1 MGRRRVLLTSCAI
14 VLLCL
19 TIVLGMTWALFTDD
33 AIIEHHLQAG
43 DLTVTLKRVQLDR
56 DALDEKGFLVNYD
69 TDKTVKDF
77 TNPTKEN
84 VFDIHESH
92 KIVPGCKYEAKMQ
105 IENLSDVAF
114 GYWVEIVCK
123 DTTYGEELAK
133 QLQVTV
139 DTTVDDDTDADHIA
153 RVGDGLV
160 VRGEDGGYLD
170 VLAIGEKEYFT
181 VCVEFLDSFKNEDF
195 LGGYYANDKA
205 QGQKLTFD
213 LVVHAVQVT
222 ENPNP

>member
-1 MGRRRVLLTSCAI
+1 MGRRRVLLTSCAV

-19 TIVLGMTWALFTDD
+19 TIILGMTWALFTDH
-33 AIIEHHLQAG
+33 AIIEHHLIAG
-43 DLTVTLKRVQLDR
+43 DLNVTLKRVQLDK
-56 DALDEKGFLVNYD
+56 DALDDKGFLVTYE

-77 TNPTKEN
+77 TNPTKDN
-84 VFDIHESH
+84 IFDLKDGD
-92 KIVPGCKYEAKMQ
+92 KIVPECKYVAKMQ

-114 GYWVEIVCK
+114 GYWIEIVCTDK
-123 DTTYGEELAK
+123 SKGEELAK
-133 QLQVTV
+133 QLRVTV
-139 DTTVDDDTDADHIA
+139 DTTVDDDEDDSAIA

-160 VRGEDGGYLD
+160 VKGEDGDYLD

-181 VCVEFLDSFKNEDF
+181 VCVEFLDSFKYEDF
-195 LGGYYANDKA
+195 LGGYFANDKA
-205 QGQKLTFD
+205 QGQNLAFD